1 MAALLF
7 FLSLSPPAEW
17 HAASFASFDQRSVN
31 FRYGKQ
37 KPRKISIGYTSRD
50 RAQLLRMFWGFNLP
64 RSSQQEFRFADR
76 AATCAPYFDTHVT
89 CKNPRLTRARLQR
102 IRRVGGDAE
111 TFSLVSFRNAAI
123 GGRTFLFTTAARPR
137 GIKPGRCGRYRF
149 ANFAFKTTPCCR
161 ACPDYGSDI
170 RVAFRR

>member
-1 MAALLF
+1 MTCREF
-7 FLSLSPPAEW
+7 CIVWSKKRKFSIRETK
-17 HAASFASFDQRSVN
+17 ASENINRLYVARS
-31 FRYGKQ
+31 RPIK
-37 KPRKISIGYTSRD
+37 
-50 RAQLLRMFWGFNLP
+50 
-64 RSSQQEFRFADR
+64 FRFADR

-149 ANFAFKTTPCCR
+149 ASFAFKTTPCCR